1 MNFLNTLTRNYF
13 ALILVMLCATSSAF
27 CNADNHLPKENG
39 VYDYDAQRDYE
50 KIREIALEHMEKLAS
65 DYKKNSA
72 DDRARFLEVEI
83 DHLLHPQNNLF
94 NKVYLLDGKPVGY
107 INYYIHNPWHRSLLP
122 YEVGPNAVI
131 NHLAIDS
138 KYQGSGYGTKLLKHA
153 LKDFSEKNI
162 NQVTLSTTS
171 HGGELEKYYKKF
183 GFDVARESKYTG
195 VQLLAQRLQPH
206 PIVVGTLTALSW
218 LRKLKR

>member
-1 MNFLNTLTRNYF
+1 MNFLNTPTRNYF
-13 ALILVMLCATSSAF
+13 TVILAMLCTVSLTF
-27 CNADNHLPKENG
+27 CNDDNYLPKENG
-39 VYDYDAQRDYE
+39 VYDYNAQRDYE
-50 KIREIALEHMEKLAS
+50 RIREIALEHMDRLAS
-65 DYKKNSA
+65 DYNKNNA
-72 DDRARFLEVEI
+72 DDQERFLEVEI

-107 INYYIHNPWHRSLLP
+107 INYYIHRPWHRSLLP

-138 KYQGSGYGTKLLKHA
+138 KYQGGGYGTKLLKQA
-153 LKDFSEKNI
+153 LEDCAERNI
-162 NQVTLSTTS
+162 NRVTLSTTS
-171 HGGELEKYYKKF
+171 YADGLEKYYKKF
-183 GFDVARESKYTG
+183 GFNVIRESKYTG

-206 PIVVGTLTALSW
+206 PIIVGTLTALNW